1 MENSYLTWEE
11 VLKTENENKNKFS
24 PILNFTNTKISKDS
38 KDLKDAKDTKSSII
52 ITNSMGWDCHGTFW
66 DTIKIK

>member
-11 VLKTENENKNKFS
+11 VLKIENENKNNFS

-38 KDLKDAKDTKSSII
+38 KSSKI

>member
-1 MENSYLTWEE
+1 MENSYLTWKE
-11 VLKTENENKNKFS
+11 VLKTEYKNKNKFS
-24 PILNFTNTKISKDS
+24 PILNFTNTKISKDL
-38 KDLKDAKDTKSSII
+38 KDLKDLKSSKI